1 MLDVKLTMIR
11 QEFESKK
18 LDDVGRH
25 LEQELEG
32 VQLDLK
38 PGASVAIAVGSRGI
52 SNLEEI
58 VHSTVKWVVGQGWK
72 PFIIP
77 AMGSHGGATPEGQ
90 QAVLEHYGITEVNV
104 GAPIL
109 SSLEVVELPSEG
121 LANKV
126 YMDKHAYEADGV
138 IAINRIKPHT
148 DFHGTFE
155 SGLMKMC
162 AIGLGKHKQALEI
175 HRFGVTGLKEMI
187 VPTARQIIKHGRVML
202 GIGIVENA
210 SKETAIIKV
219 LRAHEFEKEEPK
231 LLEQAKRL
239 MPRLP
244 VDQIDVLIIDE
255 FGKDISGVGLD
266 PNIVGRIGIRGEL
279 DLEKPQISSI
289 LLTDLTEGSQG
300 NALGMGLADV
310 ITRRVYDK
318 IDFKATYENAVTSGF
333 LQRAKLPI
341 VAETDSEGISYALR
355 AACRSPEN
363 ARIVRIKNTLSLGAL
378 YVSDLV
384 LPDLEYQTGIE
395 VTDRRIPLV
404 QEDGCLPP
412 FD

>member
-126 YMDKHAYEADGV
+126 YRDKHAYEADGV

-266 PNIVGRIGIRGEL
+266 PNIIGRIGIRGEL
-279 DLEKPQISSI
+279 DLEKLQISSI

-310 ITRRVYDK
+310 ITRRVYNK